1 MWALSTCGAQAGS
14 SKRHKGEQVEGV
26 KGLKS
31 LGWAGSPL
39 LLQQDGFLS
48 LWCHHCR
55 EELSLALTARKVKSR
70 KT

>member
-31 LGWAGSPL
+31 LGWAGL
-39 LLQQDGFLS
+39 GVRYLCNRMAFLA
-48 LWCHHCR
+48 CGVT
-55 EELSLALTARKVKSR
+55 TAGKN
-70 KT
+70 